1 MARNGIEA
9 KWIMEFLR
17 FSGMNRLIE
26 NLTRLELNTEIL
38 SINKVNIVE
47 VNL

>member
-1 MARNGIEA
+1 MARNGTEV

-26 NLTRLELNTEIL
+26 NLTRLELNIEIL
-38 SINKVNIVE
+38 STNKVNIVE